1 MIGLLLHQGQRRLA
15 EAEIAALTG
24 RSGSAIGR
32 FFLPETGDI
41 AQLRRLAFTRRIYT
55 VTRSGSRI
63 TSKELITNL
72 TKENAFQQRRAH
84 LLPAPHPAM
93 THPRIA
99 RAMLNLSRAKHEILD
114 PFCGAGGILI
124 EAALCSLR
132 ATGFDIDAAM
142 LQRARRNLDSFH
154 LRDVKLQQQDATSF
168 AGTYE
173 AIVTDL
179 PYGKNTVLTSD
190 QDSLYLAFLRNI
202 RRNRIP
208 ASVIGFPSTCD
219 HRNLITKAKLTL
231 RQEFTYYLHHS
242 LSKKIVV
249 LRLR

>member
-1 MIGLLLHQGQRRLA
+1 MIGLLLHQGQRKLA

-32 FFLPETGDI
+32 FFLLETGGI
-41 AQLRRLAFTRRIYT
+41 AKLRRLAFTRRIYT
-55 VTRSGSRI
+55 VARSGSRI
-63 TSKELITNL
+63 TSKELVVNL

-93 THPRIA
+93 THPRVA
-99 RAMLNLSRAKHEILD
+99 RAMVNLSGARREILD

-124 EAALCSLR
+124 EAALCGLR
-132 ATGFDIDAAM
+132 VTGSDIDAAM
-142 LQRARRNLDSFH
+142 LQRARRNLDFFH
-154 LRDVKLQQQDATSF
+154 LGEVKLCQQDAATFS
-168 AGTYE
+168 GTCE
-173 AIVTDL
+173 AVVTDL
-179 PYGKNTVLTSD
+179 PYGKNTVLASD

-219 HRNLITKAKLTL
+219 HRKLITKAKLTL
-231 RQEFTYYLHHS
+231 RQEFTYYLHRS
-242 LSKKIVV
+242 LSKLITVV
-249 LRLR
+249 TQ